1 MSFNCDLV
9 TLGNMFF
16 IKKIKL
22 LVFYATLSAL
32 LSGCLGLRHL
42 KKDQKLLT
50 KQRIKGNE
58 SVSKEDL
65 SNFHAQVPNRRI
77 LFMPFA
83 LYVSFYQ
90 WGINSYDTDKYEEK
104 KEKNTIKIKRKIDRK
119 PDKLKRT
126 NRLNRQLSR
135 NNDKIDNKIEEGNLL
150 MRWGEPLAVFD
161 SSQAVQT
168 RSQMELFLKS
178 KGFFHADVTYATKQL
193 GLRKRRIKTTY
204 FINEG
209 IPYTID
215 SLIMD
220 VKDSTVLKLLIANQS
235 KSKLQLNKNY
245 DQSNITDE
253 RDRITN
259 LLKNSGY
266 YDFNRQY
273 VSFQVDSTMGKNGS
287 RKVAIKTII
296 RNPIDRGYHRIFT
309 IDSVNFFTDANLKI
323 SGGFR
328 KTASFNLIN
337 YHFYSKKYS
346 AKILDR
352 RVFIYPG
359 KIYSLRNTLL
369 TQRQLANIDN
379 FKFINVNYDSSGGK
393 FIANI
398 YTSPLSRYQIS
409 NEVGLNVTQGF
420 PGPFYNFS
428 LTKRNVFRSLEN
440 VELGARIGIEG
451 VASAANTRNIY
462 RSIEAGANLSFI
474 FPQFLLPVSQG
485 LRAKLGK
492 FNPRTRIQLGY
503 GFTDRPEYRRT
514 NLTLSNNYSWEN
526 NRRDQFNIAFGEI
539 SVIRSDLEDDFRA
552 RLEEL
557 EMNGNNLIN
566 SFEPSF
572 VSSIIFT
579 GTFNFNNYGTFTTNS
594 AYIRFLLESGG
605 TLLNIGGTK
614 ILDDFGLEYYKFF
627 KVSFDY
633 RKHKPIDKNTRLA
646 YKFTTGIAIPY
657 SDNKILPYEKY
668 FFAGG
673 SNSVRGWRPRRL
685 GPGSYTPLDSL
696 GVLDYS
702 FEQQG
707 EIFLESSFEVRRKL
721 FGIFGAA
728 LFLDIG
734 NTWTLREDPTR
745 PGAKFDFDDFF
756 TEIAI
761 AAGLGI
767 RFDFSFLVLRF
778 DAGLKVVDPA
788 RERGSRF
795 IFSNGFNDPP
805 FQKGETNPDLEPVI
819 FNIGIGY
826 PF

>member
-1 MSFNCDLV
+1 
-9 TLGNMFF
+9 MFF
-16 IKKIKL
+16 MKKVKNLI
-22 LVFYATLSAL
+22 FCAILSSL
-32 LSGCLGLRHL
+32 FSGCLGIRHL
-42 KKDQKLLT
+42 QNDQKLLT
-50 KQRIKGNE
+50 KQRIKNNE

-65 SNFHAQVPNRRI
+65 SNFHSQVPNRRI
-77 LFMPFA
+77 LFLPIA

-90 WGINSYDTDKYEEK
+90 WGINMYDTDKYEQQK
-104 KEKNTIKIKRKIDRK
+104 SDYADKIARKISKK

-135 NNDKIDNKIEEGNLL
+135 YNDKVDRKIEDGNIL
-150 MRWGEPLAVFD
+150 MRWGEPLAVHD
-161 SSQAVQT
+161 SNQT
-168 RSQMELFLKS
+168 KRTRNQMELFLKS
-178 KGFFHADVTYATKQL
+178 KGYFHASVDFETQVL
-193 GLRKRRIKTTY
+193 GLNKKRIKTTY
-204 FINEG
+204 LINEG

-215 SLIMD
+215 SLILD
-220 VKDSTVLKLLIANQS
+220 VKDSSVLALLTS
-235 KSKLQLNKNY
+235 KSEESNLQLSENY
-245 DQSNITDE
+245 DQSKITDE

-273 VSFQVDSTMGKNGS
+273 ISFQVDSTIGENGS

-296 RNPIDRGYHRIFT
+296 RNPSDRGFHKIFT
-309 IDSVNFFTDANLKI
+309 IDSVNFITDANLKI
-323 SGGFR
+323 PGAQR
-328 KTASFNLIN
+328 KVANFNGIN
-337 YHFYSKKYS
+337 YQFFNKKYS
-346 AKILDR
+346 ARVLDR

-359 KIYSLRNTLL
+359 QIYSLDNTLL

-379 FKFINVNYDSSGGK
+379 FKFINVNYDSTGGR
-393 FIANI
+393 FMANI
-398 YTSPLSRYQIS
+398 YTSPMPRYQIS
-409 NEVGLNVTQGF
+409 NEVGVNVTQGF
-420 PGPFYNFS
+420 PGPFYNVS

-440 VELGARIGIEG
+440 VELGGRIGVEG

-462 RSIEAGANLSFI
+462 RSIEAGANLSLI
-474 FPQFLLPVSQG
+474 FPQFMIPVG
-485 LRAKLGK
+485 AGVRARLGK
-492 FNPRTRIQLGY
+492 FNPKTRLQLGY

-526 NRRDQFNIAFGEI
+526 NRRDRFNIAFGEF
-539 SVIRSDLEDDFRA
+539 SVIRSDLEDEFRE
-552 RLEEL
+552 RLEDL
-557 EMNGNNLIN
+557 ESNGNNLIN

-572 VSSIIFT
+572 VSSIIFS
-579 GTFNFNNYGTFTTNS
+579 GTFNFNNYGTFTSNS
-594 AYIRFLLESGG
+594 AYIRFLIESGG
-605 TLLNIGGTK
+605 TFLNFGGTGA
-614 ILDDFGLEYYKFF
+614 LEDFGLEYYKYF

-633 RKHKPIDKNTRLA
+633 RKHKPIDPNTRLA
-646 YKFTTGIAIPY
+646 YKFVTGIAIPY
-657 SDNKILPYEKY
+657 SSNEVLPYEKY

-685 GPGSYTPLDSL
+685 GPGEYTPLDSA

-707 EIFLESSFEVRRKL
+707 EIFLEASFEFRRKL

-728 LFLDIG
+728 LFLDMG
-734 NTWTLREDPTR
+734 NTWTLKEDPTR
-745 PGAKFDFDDFF
+745 PGANFEVDDFF

-761 AAGLGI
+761 AAGIGA

-788 RERGSRF
+788 RERGKRF
-795 IFSNGFNDPP
+795 IFSSGFNDPP
-805 FQKGETNPDLEPVI
+805 FQRGESNPDLEPVI